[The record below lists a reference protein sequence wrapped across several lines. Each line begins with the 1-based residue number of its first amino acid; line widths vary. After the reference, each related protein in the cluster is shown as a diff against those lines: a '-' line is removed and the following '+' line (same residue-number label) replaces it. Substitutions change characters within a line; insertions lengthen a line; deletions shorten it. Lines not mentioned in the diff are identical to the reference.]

1 MDVQVPWREHVRMMD
16 LNTLVKAGR
25 TLDAAGIVWWVI
37 DGTCLSLVRSGRM
50 EEWQQDIDVG
60 VWDIAG
66 ATAALKAARWPDKG
80 TFANQFKSVG
90 KLDVCGHR
98 RDGDRVFVD
107 YLENVTYSFSGS
119 LFDEFGTVEVG
130 GHTFQTPSPV
140 EQYLSE
146 HYGDWRTPVKTWD
159 WRRPPCLAQ

>member
-1 MDVQVPWREHVRMMD
+1 MMD
-16 LNTLVKAGR
+16 LNTLVKAGQV
-25 TLDAAGIVWWVI
+25 LDAAGIVWWVI

-50 EEWQQDIDVG
+50 EEWQQDVDVG

-80 TFANQFKSVG
+80 TFPNQFKSAG

-98 RDGDRVFVD
+98 RDGDRVLVD
-107 YLENVTYSFSGS
+107 YLENVTYGFSGN
-119 LFDEFGTVEVG
+119 LFDEFGTVTVN
-130 GHTFQTPSPV
+130 GHTFRTPSPV

-146 HYGDWRTPVKTWD
+146 HYGEWRTPVKEWD